1 MKYTPVI
8 IESPY
13 AGDIER
19 NKRYLARCKKWC
31 LENGYSPYASHQML
45 TDVLDDNKPNE
56 REKGIEA
63 GFAFAE
69 VGIMRI
75 FFVDFGWSNG
85 MKQALDHSQTNNL
98 PFTTKNILTKLS
110 NLKQSCLQSGG

>member
-1 MKYTPVI
+1 MIYTPCI

-13 AGDIER
+13 AGDIEL
-19 NKRYLARCKKWC
+19 NKRYLNKCKRWC
-31 LENGYSPYASHQML
+31 IDNGYSPYASHQML

-56 REKGIEA
+56 REKGIGA

-69 VGIMRI
+69 AGIMRI

-85 MKQALDHSQTNNL
+85 MKQALDHSQSNNL
-98 PFTTKNILTKLS
+98 PFTTKNILTS
-110 NLKQSCLQSGG
+110 SDWLK